1 LIIFIDT
8 LFDATLPMPILRYL
22 LPTFFALLLLLPL
35 DDSRQIPIRHAIRRL
50 PPPDIDIFAISS
62 RQPIHYAAARYYYY
76 FSIFRHATP
85 LLPFFAMPL
94 IFRLLSPRFLSTFR
108 HAHFRCCRR

>member
-1 LIIFIDT
+1 MPHCRCHIALPFAY
-8 LFDATLPMPILRYL
+8 FFCAAAAAT
-22 LPTFFALLLLLPL
+22 L
-35 DDSRQIPIRHAIRRL
+35 DDSRQIPIRHAFRRL

-94 IFRLLSPRFLSTFR
+94 IFRHFATFSFDIIAMR
-108 HAHFRCCRR
+108 HFRCCRR